1 MSLQE
6 GYERAIEHEQQKQA
20 RHIQHIETLQTAI
33 EKLKAKRVRLQ
44 KTYLDPDIGMTKAEY
59 LEEKQTIEDQIN
71 NASLDLE
78 KLAGELQRIPTESDL
93 ENLEKMASIIL
104 NALGNN
110 LDISPP
116 DKRHVMQMLNLK
128 VRISRNGSIKLEGW
142 FAPESDGLLSITS
155 PHFLKQ
161 TLLPP

>member
-1 MSLQE
+1 M
-6 GYERAIEHEQQKQA
+6 
-20 RHIQHIETLQTAI
+20 
-33 EKLKAKRVRLQ
+33 
-44 KTYLDPDIGMTKAEY
+44 
-59 LEEKQTIEDQIN
+59 N

-78 KLAGELQRIPTESDL
+78 RLAGELQRIPTESDL